1 MAAGAGITIPLR
13 SSELPIWLEGIHR
26 VPAYTRQRGLF
37 NVVTGSVLPNLDA
50 CVVGRKTDLRMTDDS
65 GVPAAPGV
73 PPEDDVDPQLAD
85 AGTGESSAEGELLA
99 EGEPPADGE
108 GAAAEPPPGM
118 PTATPTPTPTPPPKT
133 TSTPGQPEQGIPRR
147 YQVGLFGASLFGLFI
162 LGVGLS
168 LVYVLIKIW
177 PKVPHAPT
185 GGGAAETAAKTAA
198 AASKAA
204 PKPIDLF
211 WGLFQFNLL
220 PDTALIVLTAVMGG
234 IGATIFI
241 AISFGDFVGNRR
253 FAKNWIWF
261 YLVRLF
267 VGPALALV
275 FYFAVRGGF
284 LATSATGT
292 DINPYG
298 IAALAGLVGLF
309 SKRAGDKLKE
319 VFDTLFQTA
328 QDDARGDSVTN
339 PLPTIGGIEPLPTRN
354 PETLTFTLQGA
365 GFIEASTVSVGRSTL
380 DGEQP
385 MLLPRKTTFLSETEL
400 GITLLTEDVAETGL
414 LWISVTNPAPGGG
427 TAGPQAFEIT

>member
-1 MAAGAGITIPLR
+1 
-13 SSELPIWLEGIHR
+13 
-26 VPAYTRQRGLF
+26 
-37 NVVTGSVLPNLDA
+37 
-50 CVVGRKTDLRMTDDS
+50 MTDEP
-65 GVPAAPGV
+65 GVPAASGV
-73 PPEDDVDPQLAD
+73 PPEDNVDPELAD
-85 AGTGESSAEGELLA
+85 AGTGEAPAE
-99 EGEPPADGE
+99 GE

-118 PTATPTPTPTPPPKT
+118 PTATPTPSPTPPPKT

-185 GGGAAETAAKTAA
+185 GGGAAKTATAASTAA
-198 AASKAA
+198 T
-204 PKPIDLF
+204 KPIDLF

-220 PDTALIVLTAVMGG
+220 PETALIALTAVMGG

-253 FAKNWIWF
+253 FATNWIWF

-319 VFDTLFQTA
+319 VFDTLFQTS

-339 PLPTIGGIEPLPTRN
+339 PLPTIGGIEPLPTPN
-354 PETLTFTLQGA
+354 PETLTFTLQGT
-365 GFIEASTVSVGRSTL
+365 GFIEASTVSVGRSAL

-385 MLLPRKTTFLSETEL
+385 MLLPRKTKFLSETEL
-400 GITLLTEDVAETGL
+400 GITLLTDDVAEPGL

-427 TAGPQAFEIT
+427 TAGPQAFEIV

>member
-1 MAAGAGITIPLR
+1 
-13 SSELPIWLEGIHR
+13 
-26 VPAYTRQRGLF
+26 
-37 NVVTGSVLPNLDA
+37 
-50 CVVGRKTDLRMTDDS
+50 MTDES
-65 GVPAAPGV
+65 GVPAADDV
-73 PPEDDVDPQLAD
+73 PPEDNVDSQPAD
-85 AGTGESSAEGELLA
+85 AGTGE
-99 EGEPPADGE
+99 P
-108 GAAAEPPPGM
+108 AAEKP
-118 PTATPTPTPTPPPKT
+118 PPPKPAPT
-133 TSTPGQPEQGIPRR
+133 PKPTLTPGLPEQGIPPR

-162 LGVGLS
+162 SGVGLS
-168 LVYVLIKIW
+168 LVYILIKIW

-185 GGGAAETAAKTAA
+185 GGGAAKTAA
-198 AASKAA
+198 AASTAA
-204 PKPIDLF
+204 SKPIDLF
-211 WGLFQFNLL
+211 WGLFEFNLL
-220 PDTALIVLTAVMGG
+220 ADTALIVLTAVMGG

-328 QDDARGDSVTN
+328 QDDARGDSFTN
-339 PLPTIGGIEPLPTRN
+339 PLPTIGGIEPPLTIG
-354 PETLTFTLQGA
+354 PETLTFIVQGT
-365 GFIEASTVSVGRSTL
+365 GFIEASVVSVGRSVAGDGQPTL
-380 DGEQP
+380 V
-385 MLLPRKTTFLSETEL
+385 PRATTFLSETEL
-400 GITLLTEDVAETGL
+400 EITLLTEEVAEAGQ
-414 LWISVTNPAPGGG
+414 LWLSVTNPAPGGG
-427 TAGPQAFEIT
+427 TAGPQAFDIT